1 MDALDQSFGALRGK
15 QIELAAS
22 ALQQP
27 AGRDSFEYGRV
38 CGLYQGLEMALNVI
52 NDILTERAARDRSL

>member
-38 CGLYQGLEMALNVI
+38 CGIHLGVELALGIIENVL
-52 NDILTERAARDRSL
+52 NERDAAEARL